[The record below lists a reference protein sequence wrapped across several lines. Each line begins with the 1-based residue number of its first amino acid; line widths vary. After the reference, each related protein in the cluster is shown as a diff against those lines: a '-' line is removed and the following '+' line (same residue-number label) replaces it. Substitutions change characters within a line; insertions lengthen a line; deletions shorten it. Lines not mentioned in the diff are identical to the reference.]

1 MKYTVRELQQL
12 LADLETM
19 EQADDM
25 DTLDQWEDY
34 KDDNWRMALFRWTH
48 LNWRTLHH
56 LLLRR
61 SAQRVRQLRC
71 VHRKSAM
78 RQR

>member
-19 EQADDM
+19 EQVDDM

-34 KDDNWRMALFRWTH
+34 KNYNWLEDIYDACRGIIESIDD
-48 LNWRTLHH
+48 LNEYYNSL
-56 LLLRR
+56 
-61 SAQRVRQLRC
+61 
-71 VHRKSAM
+71 
-78 RQR
+78 

>member
-1 MKYTVRELQQL
+1 MKYTAQELRQL

-34 KDDNWRMALFRWTH
+34 KDDNWLEDIYDVCKGIIVETDS
-48 LNWRTLHH
+48 LNEYYNSL
-56 LLLRR
+56 
-61 SAQRVRQLRC
+61 
-71 VHRKSAM
+71 
-78 RQR
+78 

>member
-1 MKYTVRELQQL
+1 MKYTARELQQL

-34 KDDNWRMALFRWTH
+34 KNDNWLEDIRNTCQGIVEATDNLDEYYNS
-48 LNWRTLHH
+48 L
-56 LLLRR
+56 
-61 SAQRVRQLRC
+61 
-71 VHRKSAM
+71 
-78 RQR
+78 

>member
-1 MKYTVRELQQL
+1 MKYTVQELRQL

-34 KDDNWRMALFRWTH
+34 KDDNWLEDIYDVCQGIIQETDS
-48 LNWRTLHH
+48 LNEHYNSL
-56 LLLRR
+56 
-61 SAQRVRQLRC
+61 
-71 VHRKSAM
+71 
-78 RQR
+78 

>member
-19 EQADDM
+19 EQVDDM

-34 KDDNWRMALFRWTH
+34 KDDNWLEDIYDACRGIIESIDD
-48 LNWRTLHH
+48 LNEYYNSL
-56 LLLRR
+56 
-61 SAQRVRQLRC
+61 
-71 VHRKSAM
+71 
-78 RQR
+78 

>member
-1 MKYTVRELQQL
+1 MKYTAQELRKL

-34 KDDNWRMALFRWTH
+34 KDDNWLEDIYDVCKGIIEETDC
-48 LNWRTLHH
+48 LNEYYNNL
-56 LLLRR
+56 
-61 SAQRVRQLRC
+61 
-71 VHRKSAM
+71 
-78 RQR
+78 